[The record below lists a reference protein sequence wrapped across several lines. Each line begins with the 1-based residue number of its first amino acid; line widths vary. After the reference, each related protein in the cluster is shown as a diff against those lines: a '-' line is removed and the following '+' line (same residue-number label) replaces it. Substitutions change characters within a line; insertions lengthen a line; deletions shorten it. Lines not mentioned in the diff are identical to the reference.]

1 MITVLGAS
9 GFIGS
14 NIVNKLTKTGEEVY
28 APKRGENFGDRNLG
42 DIIYSIGMTADFR
55 TKPFETV
62 AAHICVLNEILKECS
77 FNSLTY
83 LSSTRVYINATK
95 KNAEEE
101 DKILVDPANADE
113 LYTLTKLTG
122 ERLCLS
128 SGRNVKVVR
137 LSNIIGNDFNS
148 DNFLT
153 DIVRRINKKGAFT
166 LFSTLSSAKDYLF
179 IDDAVD
185 LLIKIALAGKEKV
198 YNVASGKNSTNEEII
213 NELKKNLQFS
223 YQVSENAKE
232 IKFPEISV
240 KKINTEFDFKPTS
253 IAQQISTLLKQA

>member
-14 NIVNKLTKTGEEVY
+14 NIVDKLTKAGEEVY
-28 APKRGENFGDRNLG
+28 APKREENFGDRNLG
-42 DIIYSIGMTADFR
+42 DIIYCIGMTADFR
-55 TKPFETV
+55 TKPFDTV
-62 AAHICVLNEILKECS
+62 TAHICVLNDILKECS

-83 LSSTRVYINATK
+83 LSSTRVYINASK
-95 KNAEEE
+95 KIAEEE

-128 SGRNVKVVR
+128 SGRNVKIVR

-153 DIVRRINKKGAFT
+153 DIVRRINKEGAFT

-185 LLIKIALAGKEKV
+185 LLIKIALTGKEKL

-223 YQVSENAKE
+223 YQISENAKE

-240 KKINTEFDFKPTS
+240 KKISIEFNFKPTS